1 MGFSGNYLPLSYK
14 EIGPHSITGQGQQ
27 STGELMCLVN
37 KAVPWKQQLSLQ
49 NHPERKTQKSHAGE
63 MDVIFGLGPYIL
75 HLILPFQKCIWSG
88 P

>member
-37 KAVPWKQQLSLQ
+37 KGSSL
-49 NHPERKTQKSHAGE
+49 ETTA
-63 MDVIFGLGPYIL
+63 
-75 HLILPFQKCIWSG
+75 LPLESSRT
-88 P
+88 